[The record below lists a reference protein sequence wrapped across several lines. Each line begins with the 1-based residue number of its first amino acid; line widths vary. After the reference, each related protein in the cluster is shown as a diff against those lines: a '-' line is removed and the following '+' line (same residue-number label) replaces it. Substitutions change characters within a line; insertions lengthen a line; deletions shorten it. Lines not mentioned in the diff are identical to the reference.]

1 MAWFD
6 EFFDEHYLKY
16 WARMLDDDRTARELD
31 FVVKTLALPDG
42 AKVLDLCCGQA
53 RHAVELA
60 KLGYDVTG
68 VDLNDFLLGAAGK
81 AAEEA
86 GVDLRL
92 VRADMR
98 EIPFEDEFDGVINLF
113 TAFGYFD
120 DDEQDRRVLES
131 VHRCLKPSGKFLVD
145 QSHVLRA
152 VRDFQPRVWRE
163 YPDGTKLLEECEF
176 DARRVRFTTR
186 ATYIKPD
193 GSRVE
198 RRNRIRSYTCPEL
211 SRMLS
216 QAGLEV
222 IAVFGDFDGSEL
234 TLRSKRLI
242 IISQK

>member
-6 EFFDEHYLKY
+6 EFFDEHYLRY
-16 WARMLDDDRTARELD
+16 WARMLDEERTARELD

-68 VDLNDFLLGAAGK
+68 VDLNDFLLGTAGK

-120 DDEQDRRVLES
+120 DDEQDQRALES
-131 VHRCLKPSGKFLVD
+131 VHRCLKPGGKFLVD
-145 QSHVLRA
+145 QSHVFRA
-152 VRDFQPRVWRE
+152 VRRFQPRVWRE
-163 YPDGTKLLEECEF
+163 YPDGTMLLEECEF
-176 DARRVRFTTR
+176 DARRVRFTTQ

-198 RRNRIRSYTCPEL
+198 RHNRIRSYTCPEL
-211 SRMLS
+211 CRMLS

-222 IAVFGDFDGSEL
+222 ISVFGDFDGSEL